1 MGYRELSR
9 MDIVEVIRR
18 WQVGAIARGSGVA
31 RKTVKKYLRAA
42 EKLGLAANGP
52 PLTEDQVVQLV
63 HVGRVVTAPRVW
75 ASPEA
80 DRLEPYGEQITA
92 WLQEEHLQFT
102 RVQELLG
109 QRGLHVPYSTLERF
123 VWRLGLKPRGRRG
136 DTACMAPTPPGEVAE
151 MDFERLGLLFN
162 PETGCRQWIWGLSI
176 TLTAGCSEPG
186 RRSGHAEVG
195 GAVAI
200 SVSGGSG
207 SIGRQ
212 RVRGGRRQRTGS
224 AAVGTPALPDERL
237 AASWTCT
244 WPR

>member
-9 MDIVEVIRR
+9 MEIVEVIRR

-42 EKLGLAANGP
+42 EELGLAANGP

-63 HVGRVVTAPRVW
+63 HVGRVATAPRVW
-75 ASPEA
+75 ASPK
-80 DRLEPYGEQITA
+80 RIGWSHTA
-92 WLQEEHLQFT
+92 SRSPRGSRRSTCSFT

-109 QRGLHVPYSTLERF
+109 QRGLHVPYTNLERF